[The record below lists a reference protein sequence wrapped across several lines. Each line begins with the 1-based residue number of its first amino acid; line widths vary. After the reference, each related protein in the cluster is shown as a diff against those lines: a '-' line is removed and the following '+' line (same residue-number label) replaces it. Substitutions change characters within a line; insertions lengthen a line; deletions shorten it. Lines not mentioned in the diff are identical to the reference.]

1 MKRTTQATES
11 SLPASRDAKRVLKYF
26 EQRCGEIVQSIRQ
39 LVEIESPSDVKQ
51 AVDRLGSVL
60 AGRFSDLGGQVEIHR
75 GEKFGNHLQINFAG
89 RSPGKPV
96 LLLGHMDTVYPIGT
110 IAKMPCR
117 VDKGRVWGPGSLDM
131 KSGIAL
137 ILHALEAL
145 HLWYGDKLPRPVT
158 VLLVSDEEVGSDSS
172 QPITEAL
179 ATKSAEVLVFEP
191 SFGLRGAVKT
201 ARKGVGEYLVKVTG
215 VASHSGLDFEKGQS
229 AIIEL
234 SRQIAKISRL
244 TDFERGITVNV
255 GTVQGGTRVNV
266 VPAEARASVD
276 LRVARLKDAGVMH
289 RKILSLSPLNRKCR
303 LEITGGLN
311 RPPMERTEGVA
322 MLYRKAAAIAKELG
336 WKLGEASVGGAS
348 DGNFT
353 AGLGIPTLDGLG
365 GVGEGAHAV
374 RESVLISELPRRA
387 ALLTRLLETA

>member
-1 MKRTTQATES
+1 
-11 SLPASRDAKRVLKYF
+11 
-26 EQRCGEIVQSIRQ
+26 

-60 AGRFSDLGGQVEIHR
+60 AGRFSDLGGQVEIHQ

-172 QPITEAL
+172 QSITEAL
-179 ATKSAEVLVFEP
+179 AAKSAEVLVFEP

-336 WKLGEASVGGAS
+336 WKLREASVGGAS